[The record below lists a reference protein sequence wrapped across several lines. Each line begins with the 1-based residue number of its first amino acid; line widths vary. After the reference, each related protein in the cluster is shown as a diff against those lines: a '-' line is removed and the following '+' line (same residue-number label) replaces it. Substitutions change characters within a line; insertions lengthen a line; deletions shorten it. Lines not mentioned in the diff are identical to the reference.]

1 MSDPPAPHIPPLFPT
16 ITQRSHVKDWGV
28 SIRALPDASLCM
40 VDSIELKKSI
50 GSKQHEYI
58 LVRVRHPDSTRFAIF
73 IVDRCP
79 SSKISIRRLMPSQS
93 ITSGSCSPSSPPAAS
108 DTVTISP
115 DGDESK
121 ITAGQHGPCET
132 LSTLTFPVLHPT
144 VLDFSTL
151 LEVVNSHAPFYT
163 VEEYQC
169 YWYAGATFEVIKLE
183 YNATET
189 VNTSTKLKRASCKG
203 YPLKKED
210 TTPALK
216 KEFTARKCLYAKER
230 EDQQRA
236 RDAPLV
242 AVGSFRFECCFQLII
257 NI

>member
-1 MSDPPAPHIPPLFPT
+1 MPSQP
-16 ITQRSHVKDWGV
+16 
-28 SIRALPDASLCM
+28 
-40 VDSIELKKSI
+40 KSS
-50 GSKQHEYI
+50 GS
-58 LVRVRHPDSTRFAIF
+58 S
-73 IVDRCP
+73 CP
-79 SSKISIRRLMPSQS
+79 SSQI
-93 ITSGSCSPSSPPAAS
+93 AAF

-121 ITAGQHGPCET
+121 ITVDQHGQSET
-132 LSTLTFPVLHPT
+132 LSTLTFPIIHPT

-163 VEEYQC
+163 VDEYQC
-169 YWYAGATFEVIKLE
+169 YWYAGATFKVIKLE

-189 VNTSTKLKRASCKG
+189 VNTSTKLERASCKG

-210 TTPALK
+210 TTPALR
-216 KEFTARKCLYAKER
+216 KEFTARKDLYAKER

-242 AVGSFRFECCFQLII
+242 AVGSFRF
-257 NI
+257 